1 MNRIEIHKL
10 LRKIVEDILDELFIA
25 DADELIDK
33 GDQKNGYGIRKFVA
47 ILGEIEIIIP
57 KFRKDTSNPEFVLER
72 YSSVDNALV
81 AIIREIYTLGLST
94 RDISK
99 LPKKLAVDSINSA
112 QVDTINRQLQEDVD
126 YLTNRDLSKSTYPY
140 LYPDVTYI
148 SARENRKVSKHA
160 LVTAIAIK

>member
-99 LPKKLAVDSINSA
+99 LPKKLAIDSMSSA
-112 QVDTINRQLQEDVD
+112 QVDAINRQLQEDVD

-140 LYPDVTYI
+140 LYLDVTYI